1 MDNKKIRTF
10 NTQYIQ
16 PKKNVV
22 NLFYSI
28 DELRQQQKQKQFKV
42 LLNTEYSGIYKADIV
57 NKIIDDIIKVL
68 KNNKYDI
75 NNYKQFKDEIA
86 VIYIIIQRGRFI
98 K

>member
-16 PKKNVV
+16 SKKNVV

-42 LLNTEYSGIYKADIV
+42 WLNTEYSGIYKADIV
-57 NKIIDDIIKVL
+57 NNMIDDIVKVL

-86 VIYIIIQRGRFI
+86 SHIYYNSTR
-98 K
+98 